1 MIRATWPAVL
11 SVAIA
16 LTVLPAHAQ
25 LGEVEFAQ
33 ELVRARY
40 FEGLPYSRAR
50 QLTPAGVK
58 VLIEM
63 LADPGEL
70 EHRANIVMALGM
82 SGAAQAYPA
91 LAELHAVLLEGEIDN
106 AQYRARSALPL
117 AMGHLARSDSRA
129 LAFLI
134 EAVRQEA
141 PLSEPDWSYRHLSGQ
156 RLEGV
161 LRRATIT
168 GLAISAR
175 PEAVALLQELDE
187 RARVDPASAEES
199 RTHIREARKLY
210 DRIIRESP
218 DRIFGASPSCIF
230 MLRTTPHEVSVSQCL
245 CVSQC
250 GLCCFRISA
259 D

>member
-1 MIRATWPAVL
+1 MRRATWSVVL
-11 SVAIA
+11 SVAIGLA
-16 LTVLPAHAQ
+16 ALPARAQ
-25 LGEVEFAQ
+25 AGEVTFAQ

-40 FEGLPYSRAR
+40 FEGLPYARAR
-50 QLTPAGVK
+50 QLTPAGVEI
-58 VLIEM
+58 LTEM
-63 LADPGEL
+63 LADPAEL

-91 LAELHAVLLEGEIDN
+91 LAEFHAVPLEGEVGS
-106 AQYRARSALPL
+106 AEYRARSALPL

-134 EAVRQEA
+134 DAMNQEA
-141 PLSEPDWSYRHLSGQ
+141 PLSEPDWSYRHLSGH
-156 RLEGV
+156 RLEGI
-161 LRRATIT
+161 LWRAAIT

-199 RTHIREARKLY
+199 RTHIRGARKLC

-218 DRIFGASPSCIF
+218 DRVFGASPS
-230 MLRTTPHEVSVSQCL
+230 P
-245 CVSQC
+245 
-250 GLCCFRISA
+250 
-259 D
+259 